1 MCLPLN
7 HGTRIYVKTH
17 EIDNNIIIIKH
28 TNNKHTKLDKEEK
41 MKIRYDIW
49 CKLVNLSTR
58 IIIITNYEKKM
69 QIFVFLQFFFTIN
82 LHIYSSTISHVFK
95 IVVEIWSCQVLFYYW
110 VIEILC
116 MTCHLTHI
124 THTHTY
130 IPTTVIG
137 KKKQK
142 NLWSIIFFLHDSIII
157 TQFMDQS
164 LKICCCLLLYK
175 KNI

>member
-17 EIDNNIIIIKH
+17 EIDNNIIIIIIIKH

-69 QIFVFLQFFFTIN
+69 QIFVFLQFFFYNKLAYILLHHITRIQNSRWN
-82 LHIYSSTISHVFK
+82 LIMSSFILLLSNWNFMHDMSLNT
-95 IVVEIWSCQVLFYYW
+95 YY
-110 VIEILC
+110 
-116 MTCHLTHI
+116 
-124 THTHTY
+124 THTHIHTY
-130 IPTTVIG
+130 YCY
-137 KKKQK
+137 
-142 NLWSIIFFLHDSIII
+142 W
-157 TQFMDQS
+157 
-164 LKICCCLLLYK
+164 
-175 KNI
+175 